1 MEVEIIGRMSD
12 GLIVPNEP
20 RNIKDLF
27 PDFIECPQG
36 FDMKIFTEAGT
47 IGIERKHV
55 PDDLL
60 ASVTDGRL
68 GREIL
73 AMREE
78 CNFQVVLLHGIIRYH
93 SDGTVNFGR
102 KVKSRWTAIGVR
114 NLLRTV
120 QYVEGCY
127 IEQAYSSW
135 ELPII
140 VQEMQEYFDNMS
152 HNSLHSRPK
161 LGSNWMIKTQEER
174 IQQFYQ
180 GLEGISTVRARI
192 LADKYPHPFNLFSAS
207 IEDICDIN
215 GFGKKTANQIYNF
228 LHGVEK

>member
-1 MEVEIIGRMSD
+1 MSD

-36 FDMKIFTEAGT
+36 FDMKLFTEAGT

-60 ASVTDGRL
+60 SSVADGRL

-102 KVKSRWTAIGVR
+102 KVKSRWTAVGVR
-114 NLLRTV
+114 NLLRTI

-140 VQEMQEYFDNMS
+140 VAEMQSYFDRKVHLSMK
-152 HNSLHSRPK
+152 SRPGVQRDWLVPTK
-161 LGSNWMIKTQEER
+161 DER
-174 IQQFYQ
+174 IIRFYQ
-180 GLEGISTVRARI
+180 GLPGIAVMGAKK
-192 LADKYPHPFNLFSAS
+192 LYDMYPNPFDLFNAN
-207 IEDICDIN
+207 IEDLMSIPK
-215 GFGKKTANQIYNF
+215 FGRTTSTRIYNF
-228 LHGVEK
+228 LRGIT